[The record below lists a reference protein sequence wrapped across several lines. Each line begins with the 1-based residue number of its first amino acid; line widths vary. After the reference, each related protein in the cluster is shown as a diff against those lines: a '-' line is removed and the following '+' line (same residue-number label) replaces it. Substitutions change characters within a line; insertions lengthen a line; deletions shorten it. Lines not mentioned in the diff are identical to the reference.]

1 VDGIDE
7 SKLFKLKKKKK
18 KNMSEKYVKGKKS
31 ILNRF
36 EGNKFTKTF
45 LFNGICSY
53 FHE

>member
-7 SKLFKLKKKKK
+7 SKLFKKKTKKKKT
-18 KNMSEKYVKGKKS
+18 SEKYVKGKKS